1 MKDTYNESKI
11 HNHKLN
17 SSYYGEIILII
28 KGKRT
33 KAECASVLSIIIDN
47 AYLFYSF
54 KSTERDHQSQFWKAG
69 GSTDL

>member
-1 MKDTYNESKI
+1 MKDIYNESKI
-11 HNHKLN
+11 HNYKLN

-47 AYLFYSF
+47 AYLFYNF
-54 KSTERDHQSQFWKAG
+54 KSTERDYKSPVWEVGCRF
-69 GSTDL
+69 DL